1 MERDPQAVLADVLD
15 DFVALNTVEETFGVV
30 IDKST
35 MTVDLKAT
43 EDLRIKMKAENHNN
57 VKVAATT

>member
-1 MERDPQAVLADVLD
+1 LERDPQAVLADVLD

>member
-1 MERDPQAVLADVLD
+1 LERDPQAVLTDVLD